1 MKKALASI
9 LALAVVAAF
18 AAPQFMTSSMRL
30 RNGLTDAQYER
41 LWSLGFKP
49 SVDVATARD
58 WVYRASRYE
67 NVTNWLAICGATNN
81 FAALALQFQERAN
94 ILAGEAAAM
103 KTERDTYRAG
113 WDTATNTLTRAYKLL
128 DAEYAENVALS
139 NRVASAE
146 ARAERVS
153 AALDERRAEY
163 VQKRDAAALLTT
175 KAIYQAFI
183 DAIDRIKEKID
194 GE

>member
-1 MKKALASI
+1 MKKAIASI
-9 LALAVVAAF
+9 LTLAAVAAF
-18 AAPQFMTSSMRL
+18 ATPQFMTPSMRL

-81 FAALALQFQERAN
+81 FAALASQLQDRAD
-94 ILAGEAAAM
+94 ILAREAAAM